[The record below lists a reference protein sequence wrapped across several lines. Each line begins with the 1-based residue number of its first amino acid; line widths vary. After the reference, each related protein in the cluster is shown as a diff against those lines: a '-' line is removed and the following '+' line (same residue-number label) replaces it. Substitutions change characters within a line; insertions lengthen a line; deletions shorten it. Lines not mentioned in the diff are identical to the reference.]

1 MTNLNTVGSCEC
13 TWKNCGHKGRTVPAA
28 DHGTVRVS
36 PELCMACL
44 FVCQGEIE
52 DEEDN
57 LPSEFADDQTGEQP
71 PGMD

>member
-1 MTNLNTVGSCEC
+1 
-13 TWKNCGHKGRTVPAA
+13 
-28 DHGTVRVS
+28 
-36 PELCMACL
+36 MACL